1 MDVVGSML
9 RRCLAV
15 MVGSWRFCRCWV
27 AGGECGDVGV
37 GMGDACKDAWSV
49 GALACILIELRVF
62 ESELYVTFL
71 VTKIY
76 ISKNYALLFVFLFS
90 HRGLF

>member
-37 GMGDACKDAWSV
+37 GMGDAWSV
-49 GALACILIELRVF
+49 GALACILIELRF
-62 ESELYVTFL
+62 FDSELYVTFL
-71 VTKIY
+71 W
-76 ISKNYALLFVFLFS
+76 
-90 HRGLF
+90 